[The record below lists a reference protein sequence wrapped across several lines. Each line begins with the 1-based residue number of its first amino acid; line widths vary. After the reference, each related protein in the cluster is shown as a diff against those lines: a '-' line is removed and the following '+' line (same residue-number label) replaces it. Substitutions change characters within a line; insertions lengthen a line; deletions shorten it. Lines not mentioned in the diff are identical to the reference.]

1 MYIILYE
8 GSGTLGR
15 SGTLFQRSVIG
26 KSLGEKV
33 RWKRPA
39 ASQRPSAPHRPTS
52 RPKTQEP
59 PLKYTRVVVV
69 VEHLYPY
76 ILKSPPILTPIFRGV
91 FYTRPLKGA
100 VAVSIYC

>member
-1 MYIILYE
+1 MCVYIILYE

-26 KSLGEKV
+26 RSLGKKFENCA
-33 RWKRPA
+33 PL
-39 ASQRPSAPHRPTS
+39 RPSAPHRPTS

-76 ILKSPPILTPIFRGV
+76 ILKPPPILTAIFRGV
-91 FYTRPLKGA
+91 LNRRPLKGA
-100 VAVSIYC
+100 GARFN